1 METTFQTVENIMI
14 GEFVKLKAD
23 SKKVYTRGKFNQST
37 RKYELTNFADI
48 SDIKEVKKGNN
59 LLIGF
64 TF

>member
-1 METTFQTVENIMI
+1 METTFQPVENIMI

-37 RKYELTNFADI
+37 RKYELNNFEDI
-48 SDIKEVKKGNN
+48 SDVKEVKKGTN

-64 TF
+64 TY